1 MPYFAMIGRYTPEYG
16 WVKFAVLTLF
26 VPFND
31 IQKAAKLVF
40 FVFVGR
46 VSKIGQGLGNW
57 KTTFSGLAKEHGW
70 FVLVSVCQCYPLVIC
85 YIAMENSRLFIDG
98 LPIENGDF

>member
-1 MPYFAMIGRYTPEYG
+1 MPYFTIIGRYTPEYG

-40 FVFVGR
+40 FSGKGVQDWPRFGKLKANVLR
-46 VSKIGQGLGNW
+46 FGQGTRLICLG
-57 KTTFSGLAKEHGW
+57 
-70 FVLVSVCQCYPLVIC
+70 QCMSAYDLT
-85 YIAMENSRLFIDG
+85 
-98 LPIENGDF
+98 

>member
-1 MPYFAMIGRYTPEYG
+1 MPYFTIIGRYTPEYG

-40 FVFVGR
+40 FFWEGCPR
-46 VSKIGQGLGNW
+46 
-57 KTTFSGLAKEHGW
+57 LAKVWEIESQRSQVW
-70 FVLVSVCQCYPLVIC
+70 PRNTVDLSWSVYVSV
-85 YIAMENSRLFIDG
+85 
-98 LPIENGDF
+98 